1 MPHSFPTRRPSD
13 RAKAARQKAQSARR
27 EQRRSRSPVLP
38 PAARHGGQRR
48 GRREQQDRRMKRLWQ
63 RQPGAERGCEQQEQ
77 RQREAMDKAGE
88 GQADTHHVEQPT
100 AGGGA
105 RSAQRRVGKEWV
117 RTWRCRWWP
126 NRKKK
131 KTTTQKNTY

>member
-48 GRREQQDRRMKRLWQ
+48 GRREQQARRMKRLWQ

-77 RQREAMDKAGE
+77 RQREAMDQAGE
-88 GQADTHHVEQPT
+88 GQADSHHVEQPP
-100 AGGGA
+100 AG
-105 RSAQRRVGKEWV
+105 RSEEHTSELQSLIRISYAVFCL
-117 RTWRCRWWP
+117 T
-126 NRKKK
+126 KKK
-131 KTTTQKNTY
+131 QNTKTQHT

>member
-63 RQPGAERGCEQQEQ
+63 RQPGAERGCEQQAQ
-77 RQREAMDKAGE
+77 RQPAAMDQEGE
-88 GQADTHHVEQPT
+88 GQAETHHVEQPHGGGGEAQRNESL
-100 AGGGA
+100 AGGGVCPENEA
-105 RSAQRRVGKEWV
+105 RKSVVEGRNV
-117 RTWRCRWWP
+117 P
-126 NRKKK
+126 NRDDIG
-131 KTTTQKNTY
+131 